1 MKDKIFIYA
10 DEDSPISDDV
20 PDISMPYKD
29 VKQFLK
35 ENPSLKPWK
44 SYSLSNLLEV
54 WGVEKE
60 LEQLFEEAMKL
71 EDVGKHQISYVMKRL
86 KKLKAE
92 K

>member
-10 DEDSPISDDV
+10 DLDSPITDDV

-29 VKQFLK
+29 VKQFK
-35 ENPSLKPWK
+35 KDNPELKPWK

-60 LEQLFEEAMKL
+60 LEKKFKEAMEL
-71 EDVGKHQISYVMKRL
+71 EGIGEHQISYVMKRL
-86 KKLKAE
+86 KTLKG